1 MADLYGLLTAANDTE
16 NSAEKEAYK
25 QAQAL
30 QNTVLF
36 DNLIKNISG
45 NPIAANVAANLL
57 SNDDKNNNNNNQ
69 QTTQAMQVP
78 SNNTANQMP
87 TQEQE
92 QLQEQAAQAVNNLY
106 QNTTTQKNIP
116 SWLNDIS
123 GGYKENRNT
132 PLSLANLA
140 ENTTSDGRQKG
151 FAYRLGEGLGSLARI
166 AESPLGRGLIMGGAV
181 LADRNGDPLKALA
194 YGTSVASKNQA
205 NRLRDNTYRQQLEAE
220 GIDTSKLGGGYLTD
234 STYQNTIDTA
244 NKRKEMDLKDR
255 EMKINETKAEYENQ
269 LKQLQIEEEQIKLS
283 DLPEQVKYETLKKY
297 GEAQKSLAE
306 GVTAMDKEL
315 AGIEQIRANTENI
328 NSNTTTNNIKNEYL
342 PQQLQNDIKLQNIDI
357 KYKPL
362 KNQADIFSIYD
373 DSRYKREALDETKDY
388 HKVMT
393 DIARTKAAN
402 EEKKEAQ
409 NDKYQNPRI
418 MLGNIE
424 QAWKKMPQSMAKK
437 GTSKLVGLS
446 AGLANWAGVQN
457 NDMVAFDSILS
468 ATASQLARSIAGEKG
483 VLTDKD
489 REYALKMLP
498 SFSDSYEQGM
508 AKLNAVYK
516 LLDDIEKGQLSD
528 GSSKMINKYGLSKL
542 ASQNTKL
549 NGGASLNVDKSAIEA
564 EMKRRGLL

>member
-1 MADLYGLLTAANDTE
+1 MADLYGLLTADDNNTQQNND
-16 NSAEKEAYK
+16 NAAYR

-45 NPIAANVAANLL
+45 NPIAASATANLL
-57 SNDDKNNNNNNQ
+57 SENKNALGG
-69 QTTQAMQVP
+69 T
-78 SNNTANQMP
+78 
-87 TQEQE
+87 QE
-92 QLQEQAAQAVNNLY
+92 QLQEQAAQAANNLY
-106 QNTTTQKNIP
+106 QTTTTRNTPP

-194 YGTSVASKNQA
+194 YGTKVFTGNQA

-234 STYQNTIDTA
+234 DTYKNTIDTA
-244 NKRKEMDLKDR
+244 NRRKEMNLKDR

-269 LKQLQIEEEQIKLS
+269 LKQLQIEEAQIKLS

-306 GVTAMDKEL
+306 GVTAMDTEL
-315 AGIEQIRANTENI
+315 ANLQQKQAVTENVI
-328 NSNTTTNNIKNEYL
+328 EKTKGEKIENQYK
-342 PQQLQNDIKLQNIDI
+342 PQKLQNDITLQNIDI

-362 KNQADIFSIYD
+362 KNQADIYSIYD
-373 DSRYKREALDETKDY
+373 DSNYKWSDLNERIKQNNIENQREAN
-388 HKVMT
+388 
-393 DIARTKAAN
+393 KA
-402 EEKKEAQ
+402 EKEAQ

-418 MLGNIE
+418 ILGNIE
-424 QAWKKMPQSMAKK
+424 QAWAKMPQSSALK
-437 GTSKLVGLS
+437 GTSKLVGLGT
-446 AGLANWAGVQN
+446 ALN
-457 NDMVAFDSILS
+457 NSMGIRNNNVTQYMALRKSM
-468 ATASQLARSIAGEKG
+468 AAQLARSISGEKG
-483 VLTDKD
+483 VLTDNDID
-489 REYALKMLP
+489 RAFEMLP
-498 SFSDSYEQGM
+498 APSDSYEQGK
-508 AKLNAVYK
+508 ARLKAIYK
-516 LLDDIEKGQLSD
+516 LLDDLERGQLS
-528 GSSKMINKYGLSKL
+528 GSSAKMINEYGLSNL

-549 NGGASLNVDKSAIEA
+549 NGGKVYSF
-564 EMKRRGLL
+564 